1 MEVKAE
7 HRAIFSE
14 EAGDQLR
21 EWEESLLARLPKST
35 PNRSDMSPRKIGRS
49 I

>member
-7 HRAIFSE
+7 YLGIFSE
-14 EAGDQLR
+14 EAEDQLR

-35 PNRSDMSPRKIGRS
+35 PNRSDMSPRKIGRA